1 MPFPG
6 PGVTLP
12 VMLGIMDLGYLDAT
26 SRGGLVLT
34 HPGQDAADTDDA
46 GGLTADE
53 RP

>member
-26 SRGGLVLT
+26 SRGGLVLA
-34 HPGQDAADTDDA
+34 HPGQDAADTTTLE
-46 GGLTADE
+46 G
-53 RP
+53 